1 MKKATIEDF
10 EAALFHYRQA
20 LNLSKE
26 GMGYFYLKEKFLT
39 YGLCYFFMKNE
50 IEHQNRLISKFK
62 KIGLENKWE
71 YNSTWLFVRKNY
83 ACQTPAQI
91 YGTSDS
97 DKISSLLEH
106 RIMLIEKL
114 IESEN
119 TLWNKF
125 INYFRKR

>member
-1 MKKATIEDF
+1 MKEATIEDF
-10 EAALFHYRQA
+10 ETAIFHYRHA
-20 LNLSKE
+20 LSLDKE
-26 GMGYFYLKEKFLT
+26 GRRYHYLIENYLR
-39 YGLCYFFMKNE
+39 YGLCYFLVKNE
-50 IEHQNRLISKFK
+50 INPQCRLMRKFI
-62 KIGLENKWE
+62 KIGLENKWR
-71 YNSTWLFVRKNY
+71 YNSTWLFVMDNY

-91 YGTSDS
+91 YGNSDS

-125 INYFRKR
+125 INYFRK